1 MQGTRM
7 AAVPVDDARR
17 PPHLAPSCASG
28 AAAVLPVD
36 ANGRYTADEFMALPL
51 DLKRYEL
58 VRGRL
63 VEVPV
68 TSFKHGVI
76 EINIVL
82 LLGQHVR
89 QRRLGQLTP
98 GDAKHLLARDP
109 DTLRQPDVAFVRA
122 ERLPPPD
129 EWEAYGQVVPDLAV
143 EILSPSNTAAE
154 MRDKVAEYGSAGDSG
169 RDARQGC
176 GVPAGRRCGWCGSL
190 TGYEPEV
197 DGDGD
202 DPYAT
207 GCRVC
212 ADAPVIL
219 SAGDEITGGDVL
231 PDFRC
236 PVAPRLLRPGVS
248 HRAVRCRY
256 RRCTPSPSTSVL
268 REWPHE

>member
-7 AAVPVDDARR
+7 APAPVDDARR

-36 ANGRYTADEFMALPL
+36 ANGRYTTDEFMALPI

-82 LLGQHVR
+82 ILGQHVR
-89 QRRLGQLTP
+89 RRRLGQLTP

-109 DTLRQPDVAFVRA
+109 DTLRQPDVAFIRT

-129 EWEAYGQVVPDLAV
+129 EWEVYGQVVPDLAV

-154 MRDKVAEYGSAGDSG
+154 MRDKVAEYL
-169 RDARQGC
+169 RV
-176 GVPAGRRCGWCGSL
+176 GVRLVWVVDPG
-190 TGYEPEV
+190 TETVTIHTPE
-197 DGDGD
+197 
-202 DPYAT
+202 A
-207 GCRVC
+207 
-212 ADAPVIL
+212 APVIL
-219 SAGDEITGGDVL
+219 SAGDAITGGDVL

-236 PVAPRLLRPGVS
+236 PVAAFFDL
-248 HRAVRCRY
+248 A
-256 RRCTPSPSTSVL
+256 
-268 REWPHE
+268 

>member
-7 AAVPVDDARR
+7 AAAPVDDARR
-17 PPHLAPSCASG
+17 TPRLAPSCASG
-28 AAAVLPVD
+28 TAAVLPVD

-63 VEVPV
+63 VEVSV
-68 TSFKHGVI
+68 TGFKHGVI

-98 GDAKHLLARDP
+98 GDAKHLLSRDP

-122 ERLPPPD
+122 ERLPPPV
-129 EWEAYGQVVPDLAV
+129 EWEAYGRVVPDLAV

-154 MRDKVAEYGSAGDSG
+154 MREKVAEYLRVGVRLVWIVDPERETVTVHTS
-169 RDARQGC
+169 DA
-176 GVPAGRRCGWCGSL
+176 
-190 TGYEPEV
+190 
-197 DGDGD
+197 
-202 DPYAT
+202 
-207 GCRVC
+207 
-212 ADAPVIL
+212 APVML
-219 SAGDEITGGDVL
+219 PTSAEITGGDVL

-236 PVAPRLLRPGVS
+236 PVAAFFDL
-248 HRAVRCRY
+248 A
-256 RRCTPSPSTSVL
+256 
-268 REWPHE
+268 